1 MSKKMGSV
9 IQKKRDSA
17 GFDVDMSVLESKLG
31 YQVRMA
37 DRILN
42 RQFSQ
47 NVGMTPVQYSVFALV
62 ASNEGL
68 SQVAIGE
75 SLRMDRAS
83 TMAIVDKLQLAG
95 LIERRQSP
103 HDKRM
108 QALYLSS
115 QGQKEFKIVE
125 SKVKAHDKTFLDTFS
140 AKDAGLLV
148 SLIGQLR
155 SPQP

>member
-1 MSKKMGSV
+1 MSAA
-9 IQKKRDSA
+9 IQKKREAA
-17 GFDVDMSVLESKLG
+17 GFDIDMSVLERKLG

-42 RQFSQ
+42 RNFAQ

-68 SQVAIGE
+68 PQVAIGE
-75 SLRMDRAS
+75 SLKMDRAS

-115 QGQKEFKIVE
+115 QGQKEFKAIE
-125 SKVKAHDKTFLDTFS
+125 SKVKAHDDKFLEKLS
-140 AKDAGLLV
+140 EKDAEMLM
-148 SLIGQLR
+148 SLIAQLR
-155 SPQP
+155 LPSDKK

>member
-1 MSKKMGSV
+1 MSAV
-9 IQKKRDSA
+9 IQKKREAAS
-17 GFDVDMSVLESKLG
+17 FEVDMSVLESKLG
-31 YQVRMA
+31 YQIRMA

-42 RQFSQ
+42 REFVQ

-68 SQVAIGE
+68 PQVAIGE

-115 QGQKEFKIVE
+115 QGQKEFKAVE
-125 SKVKAHDKTFLDTFS
+125 AKVKIHDKNFLEKFS
-140 AKDAGLLV
+140 AKEAGLLV
-148 SLIGQLR
+148 SLIEQLR
-155 SPQP
+155 TPQS